1 MISELTSSRT
11 SPSSSNAAQ
20 SQSRQSAIA
29 THLGAL
35 LGALGQDDYAGAKT
49 HFAKLDQALAS
60 QDIVTDGDRAIRA
73 SLDKMKAG
81 FAADNPSQIRGGFL
95 DFVAEV
101 RQAAPTQSTSAVAS
115 ASSATASSPL
125 ISNELLTELLAEQA
139 AHPDGAAPGT
149 AHTIASAVAR
159 GHGVVLSAEESR
171 RQGFADA
178 AETEALRYQA
188 DTPPAR
194 ADNSVDNVYATVQQ
208 GGRTVAVVYR
218 NGTVGG
224 IGGIDLS
231 ADSGSSVSSAESRL
245 TSLLRSL
252 TGAQVRYG
260 ADAIAAARRTDWLF
274 QG

>member
-1 MISELTSSRT
+1 MISELTLPRT
-11 SPSSSNAAQ
+11 SPSSSNAAP

-35 LGALGQDDYAGAKT
+35 LGALGQDDYAGAKA
-49 HFAKLDQALAS
+49 HFAKLDQALAN

-95 DFVAEV
+95 DFVAQV
-101 RQAAPTQSTSAVAS
+101 RQAAPTQSTSAMA
-115 ASSATASSPL
+115 SATASSPL

-178 AETEALRYQA
+178 AETEALRHQA
-188 DTPPAR
+188 GTPPAQ
-194 ADNSVDNVYATVQQ
+194 ADNSADNIYATVQQ
-208 GGRTVAVVYR
+208 GNRTVAVVYR

-224 IGGIDLS
+224 LGGVDLPLGG
-231 ADSGSSVSSAESRL
+231 SGSGVSLAESRL

-260 ADAIAAARRTDWLF
+260 AEAIAAARRTEWLF